1 MGKRWNVPYK
11 KVVLEYAE
19 LCGRDTKSYRSFGVS
34 KSTFYEWR
42 KAFRENGAA
51 GLIPK
56 KPVALHHPRA
66 LSPEAVQKVLEL
78 SKTYCLGPQRIS
90 WYLARYHGINT
101 SCASEYRTLV
111 RHARE
116 SPQNLQSSS
125 SGKRHQVH

>member
-66 LSPEAVQKVLEL
+66 LSPEAVQKTLEL
-78 SKTYCLGPQRIS
+78 RKTYCPRSAANILVPS
-90 WYLARYHGINT
+90 
-101 SCASEYRTLV
+101 TL
-111 RHARE
+111 
-116 SPQNLQSSS
+116 S
-125 SGKRHQVH
+125 RHQRLVC